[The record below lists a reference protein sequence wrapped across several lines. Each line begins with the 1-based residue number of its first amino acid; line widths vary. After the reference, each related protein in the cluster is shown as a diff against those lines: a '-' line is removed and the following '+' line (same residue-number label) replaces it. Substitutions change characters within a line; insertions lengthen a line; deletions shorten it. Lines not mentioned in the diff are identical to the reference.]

1 MANKTIQQLIASGAL
16 VGSTTFETQLAGG
29 GASQFGTLTQLLTF
43 IQGNA
48 SAFTQGTVAFSGTL
62 SVGGTKISLVA
73 ADGSANFANN
83 NAGCD
88 SFGGFFGTSFLVGVG
103 IIELFADGHAQFAN
117 GVVTISSTDD
127 VEITDTTKGY
137 ILKSPNGTRYRIKV
151 SDVGV
156 LTTQAA

>member
-16 VGSTTFETQLAGG
+16 IGSTTFETQLAGG

-48 SAFTQGTVAFSGTL
+48 NAFTQDPVTFSGTVNF
-62 SVGGTKISLVA
+62 SVNAFVNPNGAALFANGFFRIG
-73 ADGSANFANN
+73 ADGSLSI
-83 NAGCD
+83 G
-88 SFGGFFGTSFLVGVG
+88 FGPGAFLVSTTGVC
-103 IIELFADGHAQFAN
+103 
-117 GVVTISSTDD
+117 TSTQDI
-127 VEITDTTKGY
+127 EITDTTKGY

>member
-43 IQGNA
+43 IQ
-48 SAFTQGTVAFSGTL
+48 SAATQFTQSTVFFGNGHLL
-62 SVGGTKISLVA
+62 SLSD
-73 ADGSANFANN
+73 DGSALFAN
-83 NAGCD
+83 GHI
-88 SFGGFFGTSFLVGVG
+88 T
-103 IIELFADGHAQFAN
+103 FANDGSALFAN
-117 GVVTISSTDD
+117 GVFTISSTGD

>member
-48 SAFTQGTVAFSGTL
+48 ASFSQQVNFSNTL
-62 SVGGTKISLVA
+62 SVGGTRVSLVL
-73 ADGSANFANN
+73 DGSVAFATNQ
-83 NAGCD
+83 AGCD
-88 SFGGFFGTSFLVGVG
+88 AFGNFFGISYIVGLG
-103 IIELFADGHAQFAN
+103 TIELFQDGHAVFAN
-117 GVVTISSTDD
+117 SVVTISSTGD